1 MGASNNHNWGY
12 SFDRTRC
19 VLCRSFWRF
28 PLTDPVFEFLVA
40 LVVGGLAGVVGG
52 LAGIG
57 GSIIMLPALA
67 IIFGYTTPDHN
78 EQHLYIAAAMCV
90 NVVVSFFSWGRHR
103 KAGAVRRDIAV
114 PLAIAMCTFVL
125 AGVLWGS
132 SLKGVWP
139 GRAMIVF
146 ILGYAVYNI
155 VATIRGTP
163 EQPLDAPRP
172 SLWKLVPIGAMTGV
186 ASGFLGIGGGIVLV
200 PLLQAAKVPLRQAI
214 ASSAAV
220 MWISAAIGATFK
232 LSLLSGHELSAMQAL
247 ALAGP
252 MALGAVFGAR
262 GGATLTHRL
271 KLPWLR
277 TTIAV
282 ILAGAAVRM
291 AYSDYKLSTSQSD
304 SVLSGHLPETPADTP
319 ELEP

>member
-1 MGASNNHNWGY
+1 M
-12 SFDRTRC
+12 
-19 VLCRSFWRF
+19 L
-28 PLTDPVFEFLVA
+28 PLRRHALYDFSIALIIGLVA
-40 LVVGGLAGVVGG
+40 GTVGG

-67 IIFGYTTPDHN
+67 IIFGYKTPEQN
-78 EQHLYIAAAMCV
+78 EQHLYIGAAMCV

-125 AGVLWGS
+125 AGVFWGS
-132 SLKGVWP
+132 SLSGVWP
-139 GRAMIVF
+139 GRALIVF
-146 ILGYAVYNI
+146 ILGYAIYNV
-155 VATIRGTP
+155 VATIRGKT

-172 SLWKLVPIGAMTGV
+172 SLWVLVPIGAVTGV

-232 LSLLSGHELSAMQAL
+232 LSLLHNYGLHPLDAL
-247 ALAGP
+247 AFAGP

-262 GGATLTHRL
+262 AGATMTHKL

-277 TTIAV
+277 TSIAV
-282 ILAGAAVRM
+282 ILAAAAIRM
-291 AYSDYKLSTSQSD
+291 GMADYKQYKSHNGTGVESSTPNEQVPVVAPS
-304 SVLSGHLPETPADTP
+304 P
-319 ELEP
+319 

>member
-1 MGASNNHNWGY
+1 MSDFDFM
-12 SFDRTRC
+12 SF
-19 VLCRSFWRF
+19 VI
-28 PLTDPVFEFLVA
+28 A
-40 LVVGGLAGVVGG
+40 LVVGALAGAVGG

-67 IIFGYTTPDHN
+67 IIFGYAGPDHN
-78 EQHLYIAAAMCV
+78 EQHLYIASAMCV
-90 NVVVSFFSWGRHR
+90 NVVVSFFSWGKHR
-103 KAGAVRRDIAV
+103 KAGAVRKDIAV

-146 ILGYAVYNI
+146 ILGYATYNI

-172 SLWKLVPIGAMTGV
+172 SLLKLLPIGAVTGV

-220 MWISAAIGATFK
+220 MWISAAIGAVFK
-232 LSLLSGHELSAMQAL
+232 LSLLPGHELSVVDAL

-262 GGATLTHRL
+262 AGATLTHRL

-277 TTIAV
+277 TSIAI
-282 ILAGAAVRM
+282 ILAAAAVRM
-291 AYSDYKLSTSQSD
+291 AYSDYKTTTSQTGI
-304 SVLSGHLPETPADTP
+304 VLDEELPEQRLAEP
-319 ELEP
+319 EIRP

>member
-1 MGASNNHNWGY
+1 LYDFIIALFIG
-12 SFDRTRC
+12 
-19 VLCRSFWRF
+19 V
-28 PLTDPVFEFLVA
+28 VA
-40 LVVGGLAGVVGG
+40 GTVGG

-67 IIFGYTTPDHN
+67 LIFGYKTPEQN
-78 EQHLYIAAAMCV
+78 EQHLYIGAAMCV

-114 PLAIAMCTFVL
+114 PLAIAMSTFVL

-139 GRAMIVF
+139 GRALIVF
-146 ILGYAVYNI
+146 ILGYAIYNV
-155 VATIRGTP
+155 VATIRHKT

-172 SLWKLVPIGAMTGV
+172 SLWVLVPIGAVTGV

-214 ASSAAV
+214 AASAAV

-232 LSLLSGHELSAMQAL
+232 LSLLHNYGLSPLDAL
-247 ALAGP
+247 AFAGP

-262 GGATLTHRL
+262 AGATMTHRL

-277 TTIAV
+277 TSIAV
-282 ILAGAAVRM
+282 ILAAAAIRM
-291 AYSDYKLSTSQSD
+291 GVADYRQIMSQSD
-304 SVLSGHLPETPADTP
+304 TDGASSMPNEQVPETDQSP
-319 ELEP
+319 

>member
-1 MGASNNHNWGY
+1 MADFIISLLIG
-12 SFDRTRC
+12 
-19 VLCRSFWRF
+19 
-28 PLTDPVFEFLVA
+28 LVA
-40 LVVGGLAGVVGG
+40 GTVGG

-67 IIFGYTTPDHN
+67 LVFGYKTADQN
-78 EQHLYIAAAMCV
+78 EQHLYIGAAMCV

-103 KAGAVRRDIAV
+103 KAGAVRRDIAI
-114 PLAIAMCTFVL
+114 PLAIAMCSFVL
-125 AGVLWGS
+125 GGVLWGS

-139 GRAMIVF
+139 SRAFIAF
-146 ILGYAVYNI
+146 ILVYVIYNI
-155 VATIRGTP
+155 VATIRGKP

-172 SLWKLVPIGAMTGV
+172 SLWVLIPIGAVTGI

-232 LSLLSGHELSAMQAL
+232 LSLLHEHGFTALDAL
-247 ALAGP
+247 AFAGP

-262 GGATLTHRL
+262 AGAGLTHRL

-282 ILAGAAVRM
+282 ILGIAAIRM
-291 AYSDYKLSTSQSD
+291 AIADYRRSTRHND
-304 SVLSGHLPETPADTP
+304 TVPAV
-319 ELEP
+319 EPSAEQPAPAEPGP